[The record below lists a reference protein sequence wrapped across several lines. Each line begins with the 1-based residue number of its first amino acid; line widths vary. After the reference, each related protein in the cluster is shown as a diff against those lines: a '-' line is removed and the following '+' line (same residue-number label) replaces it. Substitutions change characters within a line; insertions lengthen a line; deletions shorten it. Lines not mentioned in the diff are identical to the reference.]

1 MLTMD
6 NVYLFINENRITQD
20 VEQHFIDE
28 NLLNIQIHDYNN
40 IIADLKEIVSNI
52 TTFCFKG

>member
-6 NVYLFINENRITQD
+6 NVYLFINENRITPD

-40 IIADLKEIVSNI
+40 IIADLKEIVNHI
-52 TTFCFKG
+52 TFCFKG